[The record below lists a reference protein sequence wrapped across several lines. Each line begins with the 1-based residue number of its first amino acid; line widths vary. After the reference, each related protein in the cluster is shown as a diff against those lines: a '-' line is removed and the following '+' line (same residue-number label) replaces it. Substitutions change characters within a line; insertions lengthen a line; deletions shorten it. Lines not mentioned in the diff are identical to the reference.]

1 MFKKTIQKLCLNLD
15 IFECQILDFLCDLA
29 KNNKDLLTIYAPCS
43 AIIFN
48 VLVLIYVSH
57 MN

>member
-1 MFKKTIQKLCLNLD
+1 MFKKTIQKLRLNLD

-29 KNNKDLLTIYAPCS
+29 ENHKDLLTIYVPCS

-48 VLVLIYVSH
+48 VLILIYVLSV
-57 MN
+57 N